1 MDQLTQLAAD
11 HHRQRLAYAEAQ
23 RPAERLLALAGPPA
37 APSAPN
43 GGCAAPSARPGGC
56 ADSSRPRPPAI
67 SDHPPVTT
75 RNLNPTTT
83 KEVTM
88 NPTRRPGP
96 IRRLASALAAL
107 AAALLAA
114 AAAAPA
120 AFAARTVP
128 SGPPPAAAGL
138 HEPPGWSNHPPLP
151 GQAAAAVAE
160 HHESPTGALPAAA
173 AAPLH
178 QLAHRAPGPVPVHT
192 VVGGMPGWQIA
203 LIAAG
208 AALLAATVAVLAD
221 RARTARR
228 QAATPAA

>member
-1 MDQLTQLAAD
+1 VITRRSQ
-11 HHRQRLAYAEAQ
+11 
-23 RPAERLLALAGPPA
+23 P
-37 APSAPN
+37 
-43 GGCAAPSARPGGC
+43 
-56 ADSSRPRPPAI
+56 
-67 SDHPPVTT
+67 

-88 NPTRRPGP
+88 NPTRRPSP

-107 AAALLAA
+107 AALAA
-114 AAAAPA
+114 VAAARV
-120 AFAARTVP
+120 AFAAGTVP
-128 SGPPPAAAGL
+128 SGPPAAAGL
-138 HEPPGWSNHPPLP
+138 HEPPGCSNHPPLP

-173 AAPLH
+173 AAHLH
-178 QLAHRAPGPVPVHT
+178 QLVHQAPGPVSAHT

-203 LIAAG
+203 LIVAG

>member
-1 MDQLTQLAAD
+1 
-11 HHRQRLAYAEAQ
+11 
-23 RPAERLLALAGPPA
+23 
-37 APSAPN
+37 
-43 GGCAAPSARPGGC
+43 
-56 ADSSRPRPPAI
+56 
-67 SDHPPVTT
+67 
-75 RNLNPTTT
+75 
-83 KEVTM
+83 M

-128 SGPPPAAAGL
+128 SGPPAGAGL
-138 HEPPGWSNHPPLP
+138 LEPPGCSNHPPLP

-160 HHESPTGALPAAA
+160 HHESPTGAVPAAA
-173 AAPLH
+173 AAHLH
-178 QLAHRAPGPVPVHT
+178 QLAHQAPGPVPVHT
-192 VVGGMPGWQIA
+192 VVAGMPGWQIA